1 MFGWQDRQQNVV
13 DFRRRLQSLSK
24 NKGGLSRPGQAREIR
39 VLSTGMSHIQ
49 LFIYLTTTEGNTSLF
64 FACLFSVPSK
74 VVCKEVIW
82 NMRAYWEVEFS
93 GWVVIGATY
102 EGAGRR
108 ASSGPS
114 GLGENE
120 ESWGLCWS
128 GTQYE
133 IWFNGIKKDI
143 TDVPF
148 CSTIGVYLDQPA
160 GIISFY
166 AVTGEGAEQEAQL
179 LHKVETSMDQRI
191 LPGFWIGIQSSCTIL
206 KIPEWN
212 VTFYLFNQ
220 QMSGIV
226 WDHMH
231 HFSSSLDDKL
241 SKCLLEKYV
250 CIVLCIIVY
259 WYSFIVAQIN
269 KSLL

>member
-1 MFGWQDRQQNVV
+1 MLWISDGGSKVCRRTKEVCPVLDRPERYEYSPQV
-13 DFRRRLQSLSK
+13 RLKYKYLPDSYWRK
-24 NKGGLSRPGQAREIR
+24 
-39 VLSTGMSHIQ
+39 HI
-49 LFIYLTTTEGNTSLF
+49 LFLCF
-64 FACLFSVPSK
+64 FSPPIPSK
-74 VVCKEVIW
+74 VLCKEVIW

-143 TDVPF
+143 NNVPF
-148 CSTIGVYLDQPA
+148 CCTIGVYLDQPA
-160 GIISFY
+160 GIIRFY
-166 AVTGEGAEQEAQL
+166 AVTGEGAEREAQL

-212 VTFYLFNQ
+212 VNT
-220 QMSGIV
+220 V
-226 WDHMH
+226 
-231 HFSSSLDDKL
+231 
-241 SKCLLEKYV
+241 
-250 CIVLCIIVY
+250 
-259 WYSFIVAQIN
+259 
-269 KSLL
+269 